1 MKDQQKECCRI
12 VKKIT
17 YDQIVSSLT
26 QVPRKEKTKKI
37 LYTKILMLVLNED
50 FTYSRKESGEN
61 SVQIQ

>member
-17 YDQIVSSLT
+17 YDQIVNSLT

-61 SVQIQ
+61 YVQIQ